1 MIIWKDMFF
10 RSFVEREVLNKRTE
24 EWYEQ
29 NSEAVIENG
38 NFKLLWDFTIQCD
51 RVIEARRTDIV
62 LIDKRSKEVKEKELV
77 TIDKYQVL
85 REEVRLVWQ
94 VTKITV
100 IPVVVGAL
108 GVISDMFEKNIKK
121 LCVMIAMGIIQKTA
135 LLGTAMLLQK
145 VLSL

>member
-1 MIIWKDMFF
+1 MIRIRSLRCAECVEKEERLLAIWYVNVDNYHRRSTREGMIIWKDMFF

-24 EWYEQ
+24 KWYEQ

-77 TIDKYQVL
+77 TIDKYQML
-85 REEVRLVWQ
+85 R
-94 VTKITV
+94 
-100 IPVVVGAL
+100 
-108 GVISDMFEKNIKK
+108 
-121 LCVMIAMGIIQKTA
+121 
-135 LLGTAMLLQK
+135 
-145 VLSL
+145 